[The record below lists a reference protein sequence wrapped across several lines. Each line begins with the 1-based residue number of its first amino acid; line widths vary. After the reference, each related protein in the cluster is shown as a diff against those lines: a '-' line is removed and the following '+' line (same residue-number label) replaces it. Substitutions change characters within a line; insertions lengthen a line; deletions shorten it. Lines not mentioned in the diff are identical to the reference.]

1 MTAAYQALALNA
13 DFRPITAFPLS
24 IWTFE
29 DTLRK
34 FLAGKIMV
42 IETHDAVLRTPSFDY
57 RPPSVVA
64 LKAYAPQPRAVR
76 FNRLNLFLRDD
87 FPCQYCGVKGTTR
100 DLTFDHVIPR
110 AHGGE
115 TTWLNVVAAC
125 SPCNLKKG
133 SKLPKV
139 AGMVPHQKPYQPTVQ
154 DLHNNGRSF
163 PPNYLHESWMDYLYW
178 DTELQP

>member
-64 LKAYAPQPRAVR
+64 LKAYAPQPQAVR

-87 FPCQYCGVKGTTR
+87 FTCQYCGVKGTTR
-100 DLTFDHVIPR
+100 DLTFDHVVPR
-110 AHGGE
+110 AAGGP
-115 TTWLNVVAAC
+115 TSWGNIVAAC
-125 SPCNLKKG
+125 MPCNSRKG
-133 SKLPKV
+133 SSRSMKPRV
-139 AGMVPHQKPYQPTVQ
+139 APRQPT
-154 DLHNNGRSF
+154 
-163 PPNYLHESWMDYLYW
+163 LHEMMRKAPVDTTRLHRNSLDYLYW
-178 DTELQP
+178 SGALEAE